1 MVIPRKFI
9 LKQQTMECQKFQKAQ
24 RQRRVIF
31 KIKKGKIFGWF
42 LNMRLCVSVVDA
54 VYSRAKS
61 KSATSR
67 SRAHLRLAET
77 GLTVNGTKVVLKST
91 LVAPPPPTVLIRVL
105 DLPLGTTNAAI
116 TAALKAL
123 YGEDKVLFAKQD
135 LLCPR
140 VPSLEHVLA
149 LTATA
154 RISTDTPVVRTLP
167 LEGYKV
173 RIADDRKTAA
183 KAVPATVLA
192 TNKKRSRN
200 QQPKET
206 EQVPQPPQ
214 QAPQPPQQAHL
225 DAAWQAP
232 LPQPIQ
238 GAPTQQQAT
247 QHVADASSQQQTLP
261 TATDEDVILLAS
273 PGKPAR
279 PLLPSSDQPAVS
291 ATPREQAE
299 DHLKGRKAEEK
310 ARITQSRQQRRE
322 GNFSKGRDLDALDAL
337 AGDPSQDTS
346 C

>member
-1 MVIPRKFI
+1 MDTFASFCVTILLRFEKKKMNAVRHPNNSKAATLKF
-9 LKQQTMECQKFQKAQ
+9 
-24 RQRRVIF
+24 
-31 KIKKGKIFGWF
+31 
-42 LNMRLCVSVVDA
+42 
-54 VYSRAKS
+54 
-61 KSATSR
+61 
-67 SRAHLRLAET
+67 AET

-105 DLPLGTTNAAI
+105 DLPPGTTNAAI

-149 LTATA
+149 PTATA
-154 RISTDTPVVRTLP
+154 RILADTPVVRTLP
-167 LEGYKV
+167 IEGYKV

-200 QQPKET
+200 QQA
-206 EQVPQPPQ
+206 EQVHQPPQQAPQPPQ
-214 QAPQPPQQAHL
+214 QVPQPPQQAHL

-232 LPQPIQ
+232 LPQPTQ

-247 QHVADASSQQQTLP
+247 QHVAGAQQQTPP

-279 PLLPSSDQPAVS
+279 PLLPSSDQPAVR

-310 ARITQSRQQRRE
+310 AKITQSRQQRRE

>member
-1 MVIPRKFI
+1 M
-9 LKQQTMECQKFQKAQ
+9 
-24 RQRRVIF
+24 
-31 KIKKGKIFGWF
+31 
-42 LNMRLCVSVVDA
+42 
-54 VYSRAKS
+54 
-61 KSATSR
+61 
-67 SRAHLRLAET
+67 
-77 GLTVNGTKVVLKST
+77 LKST

-105 DLPLGTTNAAI
+105 DLPPGTTNAAI

-149 LTATA
+149 PTATA
-154 RISTDTPVVRTLP
+154 RILADTPVVRTLP

-200 QQPKET
+200 QQPKEA

-214 QAPQPPQQAHL
+214 QAPQTPLQAPQPPLQAPQPPLQAPQPPQQAPL
-225 DAAWQAP
+225 NAAWQSH
-232 LPQPIQ
+232 LPQPTQ

-247 QHVADASSQQQTLP
+247 PRVADSSSQQQSQTTQQVPQLLQQQTPP
-261 TATDEDVILLAS
+261 TATDEDAILLAS

-279 PLLPSSDQPAVS
+279 PLLPSSDQPAVR

-322 GNFSKGRDLDALDAL
+322 GNFSKGRDLDALDAR

>member
-1 MVIPRKFI
+1 MNAVRHTNNSKAAT
-9 LKQQTMECQKFQKAQ
+9 LK
-24 RQRRVIF
+24 
-31 KIKKGKIFGWF
+31 
-42 LNMRLCVSVVDA
+42 
-54 VYSRAKS
+54 
-61 KSATSR
+61 
-67 SRAHLRLAET
+67 LAET
-77 GLTVNGTKVVLKST
+77 GLMVNGTKVVLKST
-91 LVAPPPPTVLIRVL
+91 LVVLIRVL
-105 DLPLGTTNAAI
+105 DLPPGTTNAAI
-116 TAALKAL
+116 LAALKAL

-149 LTATA
+149 PTATA
-154 RISTDTPVVRTLP
+154 RILADTPVVRTLP

-200 QQPKET
+200 QQPKQA

-214 QAPQPPQQAHL
+214 QAPL
-225 DAAWQAP
+225 NAAWQAP
-232 LPQPIQ
+232 LPQPTQ

-247 QHVADASSQQQTLP
+247 QHVAGAQQQTPP

-279 PLLPSSDQPAVS
+279 PLLPSSDQPAVR